1 MNGERLISYPAGKKN
16 LRHASR
22 NERYCPASCTFIA
35 MICAV
40 TSPTSSRW
48 RSIFTGKRR
57 NRSHFSHGGN
67 DASSANVILRVGAS
81 GFITLLKARETFEET
96 VRDGEDGVLYDD
108 SVDAP
113 DKARVNATRGGSL
126 VVIAFTTCKYVE
138 SISAIFYFNN

>member
-1 MNGERLISYPAGKKN
+1 VNGERLISYPAGKKN

-96 VRDGEDGVLYDD
+96 VRDGEDGALYDD

-126 VVIAFTTCKYVE
+126 VIL
-138 SISAIFYFNN
+138 